1 MSWQKTCW
9 INDDGFKVTIQD
21 VLERLKDTP
30 VIHVEISAILRNPKI
45 LIDSVKRDNAD
56 TSKFILIHNDI
67 LLDGYHRVEQALR
80 MGQTHIP
87 AKVLRGNLFS
97 TCSSAEEQWPSKPL
111 VAGSNPARCAWA
123 HSSAG

>member
-1 MSWQKTCW
+1 MDWQKTHW
-9 INDDGFKVTIQD
+9 INNDGFKVTIQD
-21 VLERLKDTP
+21 VLKRLKDVP
-30 VIHVEISAILRNPKI
+30 VIPVEISTIVRNPNV
-45 LIDSVKRDNAD
+45 LIDPVKRDNAD
-56 TSKFILIHNDI
+56 TSKFILLHNDV

-80 MGQTHIP
+80 MKQTYIP
-87 AKVLRGNLFS
+87 AKVLRGKLFS